1 MAKPPVTGVF
11 VRYLLLTILL
21 SLPVLVTAEEED
33 DWGEATTAFDA
44 PAGQNQYADPWEN
57 MNRKVFAFNEF
68 LDTYGLK
75 PVAKGY
81 QKATPQWMDDTI
93 TRFYENL
100 RDFRSGL
107 NSVLQWRWN
116 HVGQNWGRFAVNSTL
131 GIGGLFDVASKVN
144 LRKHDT
150 DLGLTFARW
159 GIPEGPY
166 LVLPFF
172 GPSTGRDAAAI
183 WPEDYMRLRHY
194 IDHDLTRHSFTAVYV
209 VDLRADLL
217 DLERTIVGDRYTF
230 IRNAYLQRRRFE
242 SGDRPSLRFP
252 DIEQRDLELE
262 SEYEEDGW

>member
-1 MAKPPVTGVF
+1 MAAPPVTGVF

-21 SLPVLVTAEEED
+21 SLPLLVTAEEED

-57 MNRKVFAFNEF
+57 VNRKVFAFNEF

-81 QKATPQWMDDTI
+81 QKVTPQWMDDTI

-144 LRKHDT
+144 LRTRSPLYTKVT
-150 DLGLTFARW
+150 LKL
-159 GIPEGPY
+159 
-166 LVLPFF
+166 
-172 GPSTGRDAAAI
+172 SGRKEKESKMKIKMTAQI
-183 WPEDYMRLRHY
+183 WPN
-194 IDHDLTRHSFTAVYV
+194 F
-209 VDLRADLL
+209 
-217 DLERTIVGDRYTF
+217 
-230 IRNAYLQRRRFE
+230 
-242 SGDRPSLRFP
+242 
-252 DIEQRDLELE
+252 
-262 SEYEEDGW
+262 